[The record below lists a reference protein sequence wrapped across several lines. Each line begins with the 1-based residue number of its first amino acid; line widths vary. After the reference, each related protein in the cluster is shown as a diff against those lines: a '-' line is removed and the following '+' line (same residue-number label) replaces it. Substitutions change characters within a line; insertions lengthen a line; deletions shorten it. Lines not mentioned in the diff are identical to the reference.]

1 MFRIPLPFE
10 DSYLLLVPRF
20 GALMPAWQGI
30 LLSSLLLV
38 PVGLVIWLYRYEL
51 KLVRFGTA
59 AFLLL
64 SRIVLLLLLWFVVA
78 MQPTVARY
86 TEEDVP
92 GRVLVAVD
100 LSASMEA
107 RDIQRPL
114 HDKLDLGKALRL
126 EAGSQAQLAERVDA
140 LTRLDI
146 VNRILTNAGMDWIG
160 RLAKNHHVDLVG

>member
-1 MFRIPLPFE
+1 MFRIPLPFK

-20 GALMPAWQGI
+20 GALMPGWQGI
-30 LLSSLLLV
+30 LLGSLLLV

-51 KLVRFGTA
+51 KLVRFATA

-64 SRIVLLLLLWFVVA
+64 SRIVILLLLWFVVA

-114 HDKLDLGKALRL
+114 QDKLDLGKALRL
-126 EAGSQAQLAERVDA
+126 EAASQAQLASVLMRDA
-140 LTRLDI
+140 
-146 VNRILTNAGMDWIG
+146 A
-160 RLAKNHHVDLVG
+160 